1 MVQRDTADNK
11 ETMLMV
17 QILLMVQISTTNG
30 AERHC

>member
-17 QILLMVQISTTNG
+17 QILLMVQISTTDG
-30 AERHC
+30 TERHC